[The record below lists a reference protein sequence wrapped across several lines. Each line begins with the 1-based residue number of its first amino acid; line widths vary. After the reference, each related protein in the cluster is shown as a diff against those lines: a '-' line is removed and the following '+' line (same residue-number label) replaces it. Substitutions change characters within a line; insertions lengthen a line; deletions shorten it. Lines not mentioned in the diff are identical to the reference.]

1 MTDMQHKPNG
11 WNEPLNRMTDDEW
24 KEYFRLREELDVEYT
39 EEELDK
45 ALLKINELLE
55 NKNDKEAEDL
65 MLAIPLE
72 PYYAYQLK
80 LGLGIKRVMFYNLSF
95 AKKEFPGEF

>member
-1 MTDMQHKPNG
+1 MTDINHKPNG
-11 WNEPLNRMTDDEW
+11 WNEPLNQMTDDEW

-80 LGLGIKRVMFYNLSF
+80 LGLGIKRVMFYNLSL